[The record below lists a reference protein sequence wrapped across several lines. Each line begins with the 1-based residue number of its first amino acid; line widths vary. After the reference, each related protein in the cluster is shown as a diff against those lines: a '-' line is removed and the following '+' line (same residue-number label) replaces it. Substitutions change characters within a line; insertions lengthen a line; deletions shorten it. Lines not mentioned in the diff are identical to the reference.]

1 MSKLFKFYLF
11 QKIFFYILKL
21 FKYVFFDA
29 LESNYLTNIELVD
42 IMLVL
47 KVTLNIINC
56 ESIFSE
62 LFVKYFL
69 L

>member
-29 LESNYLTNIELVD
+29 LESNYLTNLELVD

-47 KVTLNIINC
+47 KVTLNIINR
-56 ESIFSE
+56 ESIFSK